1 MGSFCERKKRM
12 IHHTPHAN
20 LLRPFRRE
28 VQEEQ
33 WENSPQH
40 LRLDTSLACRHDS
53 VFVTLFPTSTS
64 TDDGERNKGSTV
76 NSISRVM
83 YWVCREEKVK
93 TSNSMTRRARL
104 GHPFARERG
113 AYKTGQKS
121 GRLCRQCVRHF
132 GHGYCKISLT
142 TRASCCRDQ
151 NISMDVCLVRSTRK
165 KQRHQTTRCR
175 QTLKERERKV

>member
-1 MGSFCERKKRM
+1 MGSFCEQKKRL

-40 LRLDTSLACRHDS
+40 RHLETPLAAPRQR
-53 VFVTLFPTSTS
+53 FTLFPTSTS

-93 TSNSMTRRARL
+93 TSNSITRRARL
-104 GHPFARERG
+104 RHPFARERG

-121 GRLCRQCVRHF
+121 GRLCRQCVRH
-132 GHGYCKISLT
+132 CKISLT

-165 KQRHQTTRCR
+165 KRDTKQQDADK
-175 QTLKERERKV
+175 L

>member
-1 MGSFCERKKRM
+1 MFCEQKGL
-12 IHHTPHAN
+12 IPT
-20 LLRPFRRE
+20 RE
-28 VQEEQ
+28 VQEEP
-33 WENSPQH
+33 WENSTQH
-40 LRLDTSLACRHDS
+40 RRLETPLAATTVCLYVPLRCLVMMEKETKEVKYLS
-53 VFVTLFPTSTS
+53 VA
-64 TDDGERNKGSTV
+64 G
-76 NSISRVM
+76 M